1 MSIPA
6 ITATE
11 ARKRLDDG
19 TAILVDIR
27 EPAEHARE
35 KIPGAQ
41 SMPLSSFDAAK
52 LAGGKA
58 VIFHCQS
65 GNRTRTNADKLCI
78 VEAPEM
84 FVLEGGI
91 TGWKSAG
98 QPTNLDRSKPI
109 ELQRQV
115 QIAAGSLIVLG
126 LLLAFFISPWF
137 ALLSAF
143 VGCGLM
149 FAGIT
154 GWCGMAHLLAIMPWN
169 RVAA

>member
-11 ARKRLDDG
+11 ARKRLEDG

-91 TGWKSAG
+91 T
-98 QPTNLDRSKPI
+98 
-109 ELQRQV
+109 
-115 QIAAGSLIVLG
+115 AGSL
-126 LLLAFFISPWF
+126 LANPRTSTDPNPLNCSARFRSP
-137 ALLSAF
+137 
-143 VGCGLM
+143 
-149 FAGIT
+149 
-154 GWCGMAHLLAIMPWN
+154 PD
-169 RVAA
+169 R